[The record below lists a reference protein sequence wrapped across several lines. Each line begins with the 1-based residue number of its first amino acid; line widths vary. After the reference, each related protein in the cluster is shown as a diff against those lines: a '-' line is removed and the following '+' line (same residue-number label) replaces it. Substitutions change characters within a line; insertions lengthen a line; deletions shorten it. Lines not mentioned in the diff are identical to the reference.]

1 MKNAAA
7 ISVKHI
13 FFGCIIGIAN
23 IIPGVSGGTFAL
35 ILGIYPKLLEALDA
49 YDGQFIKDFLA
60 WFKTRKAIAFK
71 RLVLTDN
78 FFFLSRLAVGAV
90 LSIVLL
96 SQVIKYC
103 LEHQYEPT
111 YGFFL
116 GLIVFS
122 IPIPYRLLSDKKP
135 RSAVW
140 FLVGLG
146 LTLLVSVLVDP
157 SGKLLEKS
165 RHYQMVLEGSA
176 GSAIISYGA
185 AEYIFAF
192 FVGMIAISAMV
203 LPGISGSFVLLLF
216 GLYYQVISAI
226 SRIQHF
232 YLEDII
238 FLSILAA
245 GSLVGL
251 VVFVK
256 LFNYLFQKY
265 RNQTIFFLIGL
276 MVGSLYALWPFKE
289 FQLVDLYMK
298 INDAIVSVPQYKVY
312 GNSLRLWQGMGEFV
326 PTFVCFSVGGLVMML
341 FNRYETGTSSGM
353 KSD

>member
-1 MKNAAA
+1 MENVT
-7 ISVKHI
+7 SSGVKTI

-49 YDGQFIKDFLA
+49 YNGQFIKKLLA
-60 WFKTRKAIAFK
+60 WFKTRKVAAFRK
-71 RLVLTDN
+71 LVLTEN
-78 FFFLSRLAVGAV
+78 FFFLFWLVLGAA

-140 FLVGLG
+140 FLVGFG
-146 LTLLVSVLVDP
+146 LTLLVSVWVDP

-176 GSAIISYGA
+176 GTAVIGYGA
-185 AEYIFAF
+185 AEYAFAF
-192 FVGMIAISAMV
+192 FVGMLAISAMV

-216 GLYYQVISAI
+216 GLYYPVIAAI
-226 SRIQHF
+226 SRIQHV
-232 YLEDII
+232 YMEDVL

-265 RNQTIFFLIGL
+265 KNQTIFFLIGL

-289 FQLVDLYMK
+289 FQMVDLYMK
-298 INDAIVSVPQYKVY
+298 INDAIVHVPQYKVY
-312 GNSLRLWQGMGEFV
+312 GNGLRWWSGMGEFI
-326 PTFVCFSVGGLVMML
+326 PTFICFSAGGLVMML
-341 FNRYETGTSSGM
+341 FNRWE
-353 KSD
+353 KR